1 MKKVKVGDRV
11 KAPKTVNRR
20 RLAINPDIE
29 YVVLEVFEGGDAF
42 TIWHRGIEAFC
53 LLEGCSHLKGESW
66 VVIPS
71 KKSLL
76 RRLINFLTFKK

>member
-1 MKKVKVGDRV
+1 
-11 KAPKTVNRR
+11 
-20 RLAINPDIE
+20 
-29 YVVLEVFEGGDAF
+29 VLEVFEGGDAF

>member
-11 KAPKTVNRR
+11 KAPKIVNRR
-20 RLAINPDIE
+20 RVTISPDIE
-29 YVVLEVFEGGDAF
+29 YEVLEVFEDGASF
-42 TIWHRGIEAFC
+42 TIEHRGIEVFC
-53 LLEGCSHLKGESW
+53 LVEGCAHLKGESW